1 MGNEWRGQ
9 PNTGP
14 VTYVVLL
21 GGFALMLAVS
31 KPFVDQMRA
40 SAREAECP
48 TNLEFIA
55 TILAETPA
63 APRSCGPWPSTPPS
77 AAAVSWAEAPACW
90 DALRF
95 DRDLALWGQYEV
107 RPEGD
112 SWVATCRLD
121 LDGDGEAAVYEASEH
136 RTAHLREGTQD

>member
-1 MGNEWRGQ
+1 MGKDGRLQ

-14 VTYVVLL
+14 LTYVVLL

-31 KPFVDQMRA
+31 GPFIDQMRD

-55 TILAETPA
+55 RTLAEDPA

-77 AAAVSWAEAPACW
+77 DAAVPWAEAPACW

-95 DRDLALWGQYEV
+95 DRELALWGQYEV
-107 RPEGD
+107 RPEGN

-121 LDGDGEAAVYEASEH
+121 LDGDGEATVYEASAH
-136 RTAHLREGTQD
+136 RTAGLKEGTRD